1 MAGIDKSIFLAQF
14 KQETEEHLQA
24 IEKAFLKLEADPQNR
39 DILNEVFRSA
49 HTLKGSSTMMGF
61 SDIRDVAHEMENIL
75 DAARNKNLTLTSSS
89 IDVLFEASDC
99 IKALLEATLNGT
111 PPTISI
117 SDALKKL
124 KGLLD
129 QPAEETEVV
138 LQPAEAVTPAQPQ
151 QMAGKTELEEMIRV
165 EVGKLDELLNLAGE
179 LIISESR
186 LEECI
191 KELGKL
197 RGKIKDVSQTFQ
209 HLKEEQE
216 EQGAVTFY
224 ESLTVQ
230 EAVSATLEK
239 AVSLQEQFLD
249 VTENLREA
257 KRKIDVF
264 THQIQAGVLKIRMLP
279 LSTVFEP
286 MHRLVR
292 DTCKELGKRVRL
304 EPKGWETELDKRIID
319 EIQDPLIHIIRNAI
333 DHGIEMPEERERMGK
348 PREGKLVLSAHS
360 RGSQVV
366 IEAEDDG
373 RGIDPEKI
381 KKKALEMGLVTES
394 YLEGKEKEEIYEL
407 MFLPGFSTAT
417 SVSKTS
423 GRGVGLDAVKEKVE
437 KLKGSIEIKSEPRKG
452 TRFTIRLPLTLSL
465 TEVLLVRAA
474 GQLFALP
481 LGNIEEM
488 VRIERKFISTVS
500 SKETISLRDELV
512 PLVKLSSVLKLPSTQ
527 THTEDSYPVV
537 IAGSGEKRVGFLV
550 EELVG
555 KQEIVIK
562 SLGTFLQR
570 VPNVAGATIL
580 GHGEIVPIMDVPGL
594 ISASRQATKDHIA
607 EKPNKDAAIPVMLE
621 QKKKHRVLAAEDSLT
636 ARELMRNILEAA
648 GLDVEVAVD
657 GLDAWEKLRRGHY
670 DLLITDVEMPRMDG
684 IELISALRKE
694 EGLKHVPA
702 IIVST
707 RDSEE
712 DKRRGIMVGA
722 DAYIVKSS
730 FDQKDLMKWIKR
742 LLTDFDD
749 DHAAH

>member
-1 MAGIDKSIFLAQF
+1 MAGIDKSIFLSQF

-24 IEKAFLKLEADPQNR
+24 IEKAFLKLESDPQNR
-39 DILNEVFRSA
+39 EILNEVFRSA

-61 SDIRDVAHEMENIL
+61 SDIRDVAHEMENAL

-89 IDVLFEASDC
+89 IDVLFEATDC
-99 IKALLEATLNGT
+99 VKALLEATLNGT
-111 PPTISI
+111 PATVSI

-129 QPAEETEVV
+129 QPAEQEVA
-138 LQPAEAVTPAQPQ
+138 LQPIETVPQVQAQQ
-151 QMAGKTELEEMIRV
+151 TAKADVEEMIRV

-197 RGKIKDVSQTFQ
+197 RGKIKDVSQTFK
-209 HLKEEQE
+209 HLKDQE
-216 EQGAVTFY
+216 EEEGGVSFY
-224 ESLTVQ
+224 QSLTVQ
-230 EAVSATLEK
+230 EEVSATLEK
-239 AVSLQEQFLD
+239 AVTLQEQFVD

-286 MHRLVR
+286 MYRLVR
-292 DTCKELGKRVRL
+292 DTGKEVGKTVKL
-304 EPKGWETELDKRIID
+304 VPKGWETELDKRIID

-333 DHGIEMPEERERMGK
+333 DHGIEMPEERERMEN
-348 PREGKLVLSAHS
+348 PREGRLILSAHS

-373 RGIDPEKI
+373 RGIDTEKI
-381 KKKALEMGLVTES
+381 KKKALEMGLVAES

-417 SVSKTS
+417 SISKTS

-527 THTEDSYPVV
+527 MHTEDSYPVV
-537 IAGSGEKRVGFLV
+537 IAGAGEKRVGFLV

-562 SLGTFLQR
+562 SLGSFLSR

-580 GHGEIVPIMDVPGL
+580 GHGEIVPILDVPGL
-594 ISASRQATKDHIA
+594 IAASRQVTKEHA
-607 EKPNKDAAIPVMLE
+607 VEKPRKDAAIPVMVE
-621 QKKKHRVLAAEDSLT
+621 QKQRHRVLAAEDSLT
-636 ARELMRNILEAA
+636 ARELMRSILEAA
-648 GLDVEVAVD
+648 GFDVDVAVD
-657 GLDAWEKLRRGHY
+657 GLDAWEKLRRGKF
-670 DLLITDVEMPRMDG
+670 DLLITDIEMPRMDG
-684 IELISALRKE
+684 FELISALRKD
-694 EGLKHVPA
+694 EGLKHIPA
-702 IIVST
+702 VVVTT
-707 RDSEE
+707 RDSED
-712 DKRRGIMVGA
+712 DKRRGISVGA

-730 FDQKDLMKWIKR
+730 FDQKDLMKWINR
-742 LLTDFDD
+742 LIG
-749 DHAAH
+749 

>member
-1 MAGIDKSIFLAQF
+1 MPVDKSIFLTQF
-14 KQETEEHLQA
+14 KQETEEHLQQM
-24 IEKAFLKLEADPQNR
+24 INAFLRLEHDPQNR

-61 SDIRDVAHEMENIL
+61 TDIRDVAHEMENVL
-75 DAARNKNLTLTSSS
+75 DAARNKNLTLTSNS
-89 IDVLFEASDC
+89 IDVLFEALDT
-99 IKALLEATLNGT
+99 IKALLEATLSGT
-111 PPTISI
+111 PAAVSI
-117 SDALKKL
+117 SDSLKKL
-124 KGLLD
+124 KGLLFEPQEETAVPFAM
-129 QPAEETEVV
+129 QPAEDIAAPSS
-138 LQPAEAVTPAQPQ
+138 QAPQKAE
-151 QMAGKTELEEMIRV
+151 MEEMIRV

-197 RGKIKDVSQTFQ
+197 RGKIKDVSQTFK

-216 EQGAVTFY
+216 EGGVTFY
-224 ESLTVQ
+224 ESLTAQ
-230 EAVSATLEK
+230 EEVSSTLEK
-239 AVSLQEQFLD
+239 AITLQEQFLD

-279 LSTVFEP
+279 LSTVFDP
-286 MHRLVR
+286 MYRLVR
-292 DTCKELGKRVRL
+292 DTSKEVGKRVSL
-304 EPKGWETELDKRIID
+304 VPKGWDTELDKRIID

-333 DHGIEMPEERERMGK
+333 DHGIELPDDRERMGK
-348 PREGKLVLSAHS
+348 PREGKLMLSAYS

-366 IEAEDDG
+366 IESEDDG
-373 RGIDPEKI
+373 RGIDTEVI
-381 KKKALEMGLVTES
+381 KRKALEMGLVTES

-407 MFLPGFSTAT
+407 MFLPGFSTAA

-465 TEVLLVRAA
+465 TEVLLVRTS

-500 SKETISLRDELV
+500 SKETISLRDELI
-512 PLVKLSSVLKLPSTQ
+512 PLVKLSAVLKLPSLKLHQ
-527 THTEDSYPVV
+527 EESFPVV

-550 EELVG
+550 DELVG

-580 GHGEIVPIMDVPGL
+580 GHGEIVPILDVPGL
-594 ISASRQATKDHIA
+594 ITASKQVARDHGVTK
-607 EKPNKDAAIPVMLE
+607 ETGKGQQGTSSPIPAVEMP
-621 QKKKHRVLAAEDSLT
+621 KARHRVLAAEDSLT
-636 ARELMRNILEAA
+636 ARELMRSILEAA

-657 GLDAWEKLRRGHY
+657 GLDAWEKLRRGKF

-684 IELISALRKE
+684 FELISSVRRE
-694 EGLKHVPA
+694 EGLKHIPA
-702 IIVST
+702 IVVST
-707 RDSEE
+707 RDSED
-712 DKRRGIMVGA
+712 DKRRGISVGA

-730 FDQKDLMKWIKR
+730 FDQKDLMKWINR
-742 LLTDFDD
+742 LLG
-749 DHAAH
+749 

>member
-1 MAGIDKSIFLAQF
+1 MPVDKSIFLSQF

-24 IEKAFLKLEADPQNR
+24 IEKAFLKLESDPQNR
-39 DILNEVFRSA
+39 EILNEVFRSA

-61 SDIRDVAHEMENIL
+61 SDIRDVAHEMENVL
-75 DAARNKNLTLTSSS
+75 DASRNKNLTLTSSS

-111 PPTISI
+111 PPAISI
-117 SDALKKL
+117 SDVLKKL

-129 QPAEETEVV
+129 KPAEEPEVI
-138 LQPAEAVTPAQPQ
+138 LQPAETMMPVQTQ
-151 QMAGKTELEEMIRV
+151 QTTKTELEEMIRV

-197 RGKIKDVSQTFQ
+197 RGKIKDVSQTFK
-209 HLKEEQE
+209 HLKEEHE
-216 EQGAVTFY
+216 EGGVTFY
-224 ESLTVQ
+224 ESLTAQ
-230 EAVSATLEK
+230 EEVSAALEK
-239 AVSLQEQFLD
+239 AVTLQEQFLD

-292 DTCKELGKRVRL
+292 DTSKELGKRVKL
-304 EPKGWETELDKRIID
+304 EARGWETELDKRIID

-333 DHGIEMPEERERMGK
+333 DHGIELPEERERMGK
-348 PREGKLVLSAHS
+348 PREGRLTLSAYS

-366 IEAEDDG
+366 IEAEEDG

-381 KKKALEMGLVTES
+381 KKKALEMGLVSES

-407 MFLPGFSTAT
+407 MFLPGFSTAA
-417 SVSKTS
+417 SISKTS

-512 PLVKLSSVLKLPSTQ
+512 PLVKLSSVLKLPATQ
-527 THTEDSYPVV
+527 MHTENSYPVV

-580 GHGEIVPIMDVPGL
+580 GHGEIVPILDVPGL
-594 ISASRQATKDHIA
+594 IAGSRHVTKDRVA
-607 EKPNKDAAIPVMLE
+607 EKAGSEAAIPVILE
-621 QKKKHRVLAAEDSLT
+621 QKKKYRILTAEDSGT
-636 ARELMRNILEAA
+636 ARELIRSILEA
-648 GLDVEVAVD
+648 GGFDVDVAVD
-657 GLDAWEKLRRGHY
+657 GLDAWEKLRRGKY

-684 IELISALRKE
+684 MELISSLRKE
-694 EGLKHVPA
+694 EGLKHIPA

-707 RDSEE
+707 RDSED
-712 DKRRGIMVGA
+712 DKRRGISVGA

-730 FDQKDLMKWIKR
+730 FDQKDLMMWINR
-742 LLTDFDD
+742 LLG
-749 DHAAH
+749 